1 MGRAVI
7 LTAYLPEG
15 VRAVYAPRPGDFL
28 ICADGGYRLALEAEL
43 CPDAFIGDFDSL
55 PEQEIPCPE
64 SIRVP
69 VEKDDTDTMLCVRH
83 SIGKGFTELLIL
95 GGLGGRLDH
104 TIANLQTLS
113 FAQAHGVN
121 ARILD
126 SRNEA
131 FLLPPGRY
139 TLREKAGWKLSLFAW
154 GGDCGGVSLR
164 GTYYPLENG
173 TLTPTFPL
181 GVSNAFAAP
190 EAEISLASGML
201 LCILSQC

>member
-28 ICADGGYRLALEAEL
+28 ICADGGYRLAAEAGL
-43 CPDAFIGDFDSL
+43 SPDAFIGDFDSL
-55 PEQEIPCPE
+55 PEQEIRCPE

-69 VEKDDTDTMLCVRH
+69 VEKDDTDTMLCTRYA
-83 SIGKGFTELLIL
+83 IEKGFRDILIL

-113 FAQAHGVN
+113 FAQAHGAR

-131 FLLPPGRY
+131 FLLPPGRH
-139 TLREKAGWKLSLFAW
+139 RIPEKPNTKLSLFAW
-154 GGDCGGVSLR
+154 GGEAEGVSLR

-173 TLTPTFPL
+173 TLTPALPL
-181 GVSNAFAAP
+181 GVSNAFAAA
-190 EAEISLASGML
+190 EAEIGLESGML
-201 LCILSQC
+201 LCVLSEG